1 MLFLKK
7 MLEIS
12 KFVVLFNQFFF
23 EILTRKVHLVKFKW
37 LFIGNKRR
45 EFNMS

>member
-1 MLFLKK
+1 

-12 KFVVLFNQFFF
+12 KLVILFNRCFF
-23 EILTRKVHLVKFKW
+23 ELLTRKEHLVKFKW